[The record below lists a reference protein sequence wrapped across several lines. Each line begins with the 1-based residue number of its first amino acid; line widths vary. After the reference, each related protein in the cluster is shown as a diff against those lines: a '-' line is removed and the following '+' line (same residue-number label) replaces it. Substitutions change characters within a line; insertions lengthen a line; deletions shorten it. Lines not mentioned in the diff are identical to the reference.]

1 MDKKDIPYW
10 DTRKFFWQQTK
21 SAIQFFQNEYNKILN
36 GVNLGGYYMSGWMY
50 FHINFFQTTI
60 IDPKTL
66 KKSIRTSPLDDNTYY
81 LMECYKEAT
90 EKGLGLCMWGT
101 RGFGKSTFIGSIKH
115 WTHLTKDGTSM
126 LVYKEGN
133 DLSSI
138 RDMITTSMSNI
149 HPAFKLNIL
158 RGSGDWKDTDVVFG
172 NSTSHN
178 EEFIKS
184 QLRVINASGGAESAS
199 EKGAGLTP
207 IGYVMDEALA
217 FDSILHLGEKEITM
231 EEITIGDEI
240 YGDDG
245 KLTTVLDKIDVGV
258 VPMYEFTLSDGR
270 KVESSEDHV
279 WRVKDKRYKKE
290 VDLRTSEIVDKYKAK
305 KFDSRYDKYN
315 TTYNFSIPLAKPVN
329 YPEKDLPIEPYFLGL
344 WLGDGITSKPSV
356 CSADKEIKEYI
367 KSYAGRINCDYSE
380 HFHKDVLNFS
390 TIRIKSVKGTSGTGS
405 NPVINALRELGIY
418 SDKNIPEIYLKASVE
433 QRLDL
438 LRGLMDSDGHRTDS
452 GDIEFTSCIPKLVE
466 TFKTLIHSLGIR
478 VSIKEKKLQLSSTI
492 PNKYNKKVTRFYLM
506 TDLEVFKLSRKLS
519 SKTYTGA
526 KRKHNI
532 AFVNIVDV
540 RELEPKQAYCIKA
553 SNKSS
558 LFLVNQYIITH
569 NCGKYDPVGIFNSAK
584 ASFKYQNKSLFTY
597 ILAGTA
603 GNEAL
608 SEGAKTMLM
617 NPKDYDLLI
626 MNWDTLNNIVPDEHI
641 TWKEDVGR
649 KFGIFVPGQMSY
661 RENEPKLEKTFGEFS
676 NDKFDSDELNSMKI
690 NVTDWKAT
698 KEVFERKLNDSSDE
712 SVKTKQRMYYP
723 MCIDDS
729 FLTSKVN
736 PFDAE
741 AITRKL
747 RQLKE
752 KPKHTLVDFE
762 IDPKTNKI
770 TTTFQSDKPL
780 AERGHKKTISAPYM
794 IFDNFP
800 KEVPPKFK
808 FVSGADDYKSA
819 DATTESLG
827 AIYVL
832 ERRTINMPLEK
843 IAACLVERPATHREM
858 HSKWEKLI
866 RGTQAICNLEAA
878 DTAFVSY
885 LEDVIKVDGYQYLHP
900 FINPHAALANK
911 NKGKVQSNYKFGT
924 YPHQWNVKILFDTV
938 IDYTQQTFT
947 VGFDPETNAQ
957 IINCGIDLIDDPML
971 LQEMLDFKYGSGNY
985 DRLFS
990 FGWALILARH
1000 LDSKNIMPED
1010 KHVEKYNNEMFSKQT
1025 KRHSNFGKSSAR
1037 NF

>member
-1 MDKKDIPYW
+1 MFINMDKKDIPYW

-36 GVNLGGYYMSGWMY
+36 GINLGGYYMSGWMY

-66 KKSIRTSPLDDNTYY
+66 RKTIQTPPLDDNTYY

-101 RGFGKSTFIGSIKH
+101 RGFGKSTFIGSMKH

-138 RDMITTSMSNI
+138 RDMVTTSMSNI
-149 HPAFKLNIL
+149 HSAFKLNIL

-184 QLRVINASGGAESAS
+184 QLRVINASSGVESAS

-207 IGYVMDEALA
+207 IGYVMDE
-217 FDSILHLGEKEITM
+217 I
-231 EEITIGDEI
+231 
-240 YGDDG
+240 
-245 KLTTVLDKIDVGV
+245 
-258 VPMYEFTLSDGR
+258 
-270 KVESSEDHV
+270 
-279 WRVKDKRYKKE
+279 
-290 VDLRTSEIVDKYKAK
+290 
-305 KFDSRYDKYN
+305 
-315 TTYNFSIPLAKPVN
+315 
-329 YPEKDLPIEPYFLGL
+329 
-344 WLGDGITSKPSV
+344 
-356 CSADKEIKEYI
+356 
-367 KSYAGRINCDYSE
+367 
-380 HFHKDVLNFS
+380 
-390 TIRIKSVKGTSGTGS
+390 
-405 NPVINALRELGIY
+405 
-418 SDKNIPEIYLKASVE
+418 
-433 QRLDL
+433 
-438 LRGLMDSDGHRTDS
+438 
-452 GDIEFTSCIPKLVE
+452 
-466 TFKTLIHSLGIR
+466 
-478 VSIKEKKLQLSSTI
+478 
-492 PNKYNKKVTRFYLM
+492 
-506 TDLEVFKLSRKLS
+506 
-519 SKTYTGA
+519 
-526 KRKHNI
+526 
-532 AFVNIVDV
+532 
-540 RELEPKQAYCIKA
+540 
-553 SNKSS
+553 
-558 LFLVNQYIITH
+558 
-569 NCGKYDPVGIFNSAK
+569 GKYEPTGIFNSAK

-676 NDKFDSDELNSMKI
+676 NDKFDSGELNSMQI

-736 PFDAE
+736 PFDLE

-780 AERGHKKTISAPYM
+780 AERSYKKSISAPYM

-800 KEVPPKFK
+800 KEVPPKFT

-827 AIYVL
+827 SIYAL
-832 ERRTINMPLEK
+832 QRRTINMPLER
-843 IAACLVERPATHREM
+843 IAGCLVERPTTHREM
-858 HSKWEKLI
+858 HAKWEKLI
-866 RGTQAICNLEAA
+866 RATQAICNLEAA

-885 LEDVIKVDGYQYLHP
+885 LEDVIKVDAYQYLHP

-911 NKGKVQSNYKFGT
+911 KKGKVASNYRFGT
-924 YPHQWNVKILFDTV
+924 YPHQWNVKILLDTV

-1010 KHVEKYNNEMFSKQT
+1010 MHVEKYNNEMSSKQ
-1025 KRHSNFGKSSAR
+1025 RRSNVNFGNIGTK